1 MKFIHRLAYYLF
13 GFSIGMLFLFFFL
26 NKKGASCDYSPNARV
41 KKNIR
46 LKPKI
51 YSEDVLEKIQE
62 KNLDTSYVSFLLEH
76 GKVSFSE
83 SNTKREPCNIY
94 VIVGKKQEKSLRL
107 EIENC
112 EEFANIISLTE
123 TDID

>member
-13 GFSIGMLFLFFFL
+13 GFSIGMIFLLFFL

-51 YSEDVLEKIQE
+51 YSEEVLLKIQE
-62 KNLDTSYVSFLLEH
+62 NNLDTTYVSYLLNR
-76 GKVSFSE
+76 GKVSFRE
-83 SNTKREPCNIY
+83 SDTKRELCNLY
-94 VIVGKKQEKSLRL
+94 VITGKKEDKPLRL
-107 EIENC
+107 EVENC
-112 EEFANIISLTE
+112 RDYAVIISLSE
-123 TDID
+123 LE

>member
-13 GFSIGMLFLFFFL
+13 GFSIGMIFLVFFL

-51 YSEDVLEKIQE
+51 YSENVLMKIQE
-62 KNLDTSYVSFLLEH
+62 SNLDTSYVSYLLNR
-76 GKVSFSE
+76 GRVRFRE
-83 SNTKREPCNIY
+83 SDTNRELCNLY
-94 VIVGKKQEKSLRL
+94 VITGKKEEKSLRL
-107 EIENC
+107 EVENC
-112 EEFANIISLTE
+112 TDYAVIVSLAE
-123 TDID
+123 TD